1 MSENTPPSNPANK
14 NLPFPLRIPPEVAGG
29 RYANVFIINHT
40 DNEFILDFGLQAP
53 GLEEVTVFNRVIM
66 TPALVERYLG
76 VLTESYRKY
85 QNNLAAAAAKKPTGP
100 AN

>member
-1 MSENTPPSNPANK
+1 MNEKPETPK
-14 NLPFPLRIPPEVAGG
+14 GFPFPLRIPSEVAGG

-53 GLEEVTVFNRVIM
+53 GLEEVTIFNRVIM
-66 TPALVERYLG
+66 TPQLVERYIG
-76 VLTESYRKY
+76 VLAESYRKY
-85 QNNLAAAAAKKPTGP
+85 QANQAAAVKKPAGP

>member
-1 MSENTPPSNPANK
+1 MSEKPESPK
-14 NLPFPLRIPPEVAGG
+14 GLPFPLRIPPDVAGG

-53 GLEEVTVFNRVIM
+53 GLEEVTIFNRVIM
-66 TPALVERYLG
+66 TPQLVERYIG
-76 VLTESYRKY
+76 VLAESYRKY
-85 QNNLAAAAAKKPTGP
+85 QSSVAATAKKPAGP